1 MERVTVTASG
11 VLVCGGQRAPSPAL
25 RLMGRPVDFEAGVT
39 LASIAALF
47 HTYPQLHDISPFA
60 PAFQDAFS
68 CDTSPQP
75 AETTSHTLELF
86 RTIEMQG
93 YPGTPR
99 VLIFLT
105 LKAHDG
111 SGHHPLDLFSSEALQ
126 AMPLSLGKL
135 RHTIFGD
142 TLDTELFD
150 TDYTLFDVLDSLMW
164 ELSFYTDKSQCG
176 LRRR

>member
-11 VLVCGGQRAPSPAL
+11 VLVCGGQRAPAPAL
-25 RLMGRPVDFEAGVT
+25 RLMGRPVDLESGVT
-39 LASIAALF
+39 LSSIAALF
-47 HTYPQLHDISPFA
+47 HTYPQLLDISPFA
-60 PAFQDAFS
+60 PAFQDTFS
-68 CDTSPQP
+68 CDTSSQP
-75 AETTSHTLELF
+75 ADPSSHTLELY

-105 LKAHDG
+105 LKVHDG
-111 SGHHPLDLFSSEALQ
+111 SGYHPLDLFSSEALQ
-126 AMPLSLGKL
+126 FMPLSLGKL
-135 RHTIFGD
+135 RHTVFGD
-142 TLDTELFD
+142 TLDSELFD